1 MFDRCHHV
9 GTDAIY
15 ELRQDGFL
23 NVAAGDLA
31 AGNAGLQ
38 GADQAEAEIEAVRP
52 ADDVDQVDEGQQR
65 LEDRRVDSLPAGQA
79 AGRRHA
85 GEIVPHPAETW
96 MQHTVIWQ
104 PPRRALPK
112 PVFSTSDAVP
122 STPDSTA
129 GMAYFSRSEV

>member
-38 GADQAEAEIEAVRP
+38 GADQAEAESEAVRP

-65 LEDRRVDSLPAGQA
+65 LEDRRIDSLPDGPHAGTRLAGQD
-79 AGRRHA
+79 
-85 GEIVPHPAETW
+85 VPHPTG
-96 MQHTVIWQ
+96 TVQ
-104 PPRRALPK
+104 QTT
-112 PVFSTSDAVP
+112 VS
-122 STPDSTA
+122 
-129 GMAYFSRSEV
+129 

>member
-38 GADQAEAEIEAVRP
+38 GADQADAEIEAVRP
-52 ADDVDQVDEGQQR
+52 ADDVAQVDGGPQR
-65 LEDRRVDSLPAGQA
+65 LEDRRFDRLPAG
-79 AGRRHA
+79 RS
-85 GEIVPHPAETW
+85 AELR
-96 MQHTVIWQ
+96 VVKECVS
-104 PPRRALPK
+104 PC
-112 PVFSTSDAVP
+112 
-122 STPDSTA
+122 
-129 GMAYFSRSEV
+129 RSWWSQSESKK